1 MAQDDVL
8 KQWLEM
14 AYKLIENL
22 EKSIESLSVDLK
34 SSKTGLYYEINKI
47 KETINDLKIQLEGI
61 KKLSYLIENIEG
73 DIGEIILLREK
84 INELSMLLKSYESYP
99 ETKKQVYT
107 NKEDIATLKVRYS
120 VYATLAGAMSGILA
134 ALGMILLRTLI

>member
-22 EKSIESLSVDLK
+22 EKSISILSEDLK
-34 SSKTGLYYEINKI
+34 NSKSGLYYEINKI

-61 KKLSYLIENIEG
+61 KKLSYLIENIED
-73 DIGEIILLREK
+73 DIGEIIFLREK
-84 INELSMLLKSYESYP
+84 INDLSVLLKTYESYP
-99 ETKKQVYT
+99 KIKEQVYS
-107 NKEDIATLKVRYS
+107 NKEEISKLKIRYGI
-120 VYATLAGAMSGILA
+120 YATLAGALSGILA
-134 ALGMILLRTLI
+134 TIGVMLIK